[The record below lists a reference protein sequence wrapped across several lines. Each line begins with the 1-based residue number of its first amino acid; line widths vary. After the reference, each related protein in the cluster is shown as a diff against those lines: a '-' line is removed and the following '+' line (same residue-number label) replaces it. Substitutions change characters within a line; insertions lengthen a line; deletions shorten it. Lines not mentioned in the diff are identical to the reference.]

1 MFGFGYYLSGFEQNL
16 SRSFLLLEINKSYFN
31 DTKLVVKI
39 GTEIAIIYETFYY
52 SESIIH
58 MTNFISR
65 RLLVLSVS
73 FLCGYLSLS
82 QSKDSFNRLFESDK
96 ILQVSILTQI
106 DTVRMDVG
114 ENPEKHKAVLGY
126 IDQLGKTISLK
137 VKLSTRGNFR
147 KCPEHCDFPPL
158 KIEFSGSNKKSAL
171 FEGHD
176 RLKLVT
182 HCTSGNPEYEQFLFK
197 EYLVYKL
204 YNIITPYSFRV
215 RLLDITYLDENFPSD
230 SIKSYAFFI
239 ERPKHVAKLNGG
251 EILNVKNFSIRD
263 MEEHNF
269 TILSL
274 FQYMVVNNDWSVE
287 LLHNIKLILLDPFKP
302 CIPVPYDFDWAEIV
316 KAPYRMSSKDPVG
329 NNRSDRLFKG
339 LCKSKKEMKFYFSIF
354 NSKKQEIYDLY
365 QNFSLLD
372 SYHLESTLQYI
383 DEFYSIINHPGSF
396 GKEFRKKCLK

>member
-1 MFGFGYYLSGFEQNL
+1 MLNRIY
-16 SRSFLLLEINKSYFN
+16 SYFC
-31 DTKLVVKI
+31 DTKFVVKI

-52 SESIIH
+52 SESIIR
-58 MTNFISR
+58 MTYFISR
-65 RLLVLSVS
+65 RLLVLSVF

-82 QSKDSFNRLFESDK
+82 QSKDSFNLLFESDE
-96 ILQVSILTQI
+96 ILRVNILTKI
-106 DTVRMDVG
+106 DSVMKDVG
-114 ENPEKHKAVLGY
+114 ENPKKHKAVLSY

-147 KCPEHCDFPPL
+147 KDPEHCNFPPL
-158 KIEFSGSNKKSAL
+158 RIDFNGKSTKNTL
-171 FEGHD
+171 FKGHAW
-176 RLKLVT
+176 LKLVT
-182 HCTSGNPEYEQFLFK
+182 HCMSGNPEYEQFVFK
-197 EYLVYKL
+197 EYLLYKL

-239 ERPKHVAKLNGG
+239 ERPKHVAKRNGG

-274 FQYMVVNNDWSVE
+274 FQYLIVNNDWSVE
-287 LLHNIKLILLDPFKP
+287 LLHNIKLVLLDPFKP
-302 CIPVPYDFDWAEIV
+302 CIPVPYDFDWAGIID
-316 KAPYRMSSKDPVG
+316 APYRMSLKGLG
-329 NNRSDRLFKG
+329 NNGSDRSFTG
-339 LCKSKKEMKFYFSIF
+339 ICKSRKEMKFYFSIF

-372 SYHLESTLQYI
+372 SHHLESTLQYI

-396 GKEFRKKCLK
+396 GKEFRKKCLKK

>member
-1 MFGFGYYLSGFEQNL
+1 
-16 SRSFLLLEINKSYFN
+16 
-31 DTKLVVKI
+31 
-39 GTEIAIIYETFYY
+39 
-52 SESIIH
+52 

-65 RLLVLSVS
+65 RLLVLSVF

-82 QSKDSFNRLFESDK
+82 QSKDSFNLLFESDE
-96 ILQVSILTQI
+96 ILRVNILTKI
-106 DTVRMDVG
+106 DSVMKDVE
-114 ENPEKHKAVLGY
+114 ENPKKHKAVLSY

-147 KCPEHCDFPPL
+147 KDPEHCNFPPL
-158 KIEFSGSNKKSAL
+158 RIDFNGKSTKNTL

-176 RLKLVT
+176 WLKLVT
-182 HCTSGNPEYEQFLFK
+182 HCMSGNLEYEQFVFK
-197 EYLVYKL
+197 EYLIYKL
-204 YNIITPYSFRV
+204 YNIITPFSFRI

-230 SIKSYAFFI
+230 SIKSYAFLI
-239 ERPKHVAKLNGG
+239 ERPKHVAKRNGG

-269 TILSL
+269 IILSL
-274 FQYMVVNNDWSVE
+274 FQYLIVNNDWSVE
-287 LLHNIKLILLDPFKP
+287 LLHNIKLVLLDPFKP
-302 CIPVPYDFDWAEIV
+302 CIPIPYDFDWAGIV
-316 KAPYRMSSKDPVG
+316 KAPYRMSSKDLVG

-396 GKEFRKKCLK
+396 GKEFRKKCLKK